1 MAKRYGEQAEKC
13 TLPFLYRA
21 MELSNRCDLDYRI
34 SNNKQFLVELTL
46 IQICQ
51 ITNPV
56 TSAPENPPL
65 QKITPAPNAGQTVS
79 PTTQTPN
86 TTTSQQTAGTTS
98 GVTQTAEPQAAYRA
112 ATIRP
117 TTFKRDI
124 PAAPT
129 QTRKAAPPTRISIHQ
144 NRRICRRGKH
154 IDRTNRTRYTI
165 HSRSPYHSLAGIRQ
179 NHTDRSRARQ
189 YDAELPPTARR
200 PQEFRSVGRFPNS
213 SGHINEHFHELMSF
227 LQNALKNNQFSMQL
241 RINQPGE
248 KEIIFSPK
256 DVLMKMIE
264 KNPDIKNLYDTF
276 NLEIA

>member
-1 MAKRYGEQAEKC
+1 M
-13 TLPFLYRA
+13 
-21 MELSNRCDLDYRI
+21 
-34 SNNKQFLVELTL
+34 ELTL

-144 NRRICRRGKH
+144 KPGRICRRGKH

-213 SGHINEHFHELMSF
+213 SGPHQRAFP
-227 LQNALKNNQFSMQL
+227 
-241 RINQPGE
+241 RIDVFPTKYLEEQPVLHAITYQPTGRE
-248 KEIIFSPK
+248 GNYFQSERCTDEDDRKESRYKKP
-256 DVLMKMIE
+256 VR
-264 KNPDIKNLYDTF
+264 YV
-276 NLEIA
+276 

>member
-1 MAKRYGEQAEKC
+1 
-13 TLPFLYRA
+13 

-129 QTRKAAPPTRISIHQ
+129 QTRKAAPRLVSLYIRNRQNLSQRKTHRPYKPYSIHHSQPKPLPQLGWNTPKPYRRKSCSSIRCRVAAHSSSTPRIS
-144 NRRICRRGKH
+144 
-154 IDRTNRTRYTI
+154 
-165 HSRSPYHSLAGIRQ
+165 
-179 NHTDRSRARQ
+179 
-189 YDAELPPTARR
+189 
-200 PQEFRSVGRFPNS
+200 
-213 SGHINEHFHELMSF
+213 
-227 LQNALKNNQFSMQL
+227 
-241 RINQPGE
+241 
-248 KEIIFSPK
+248 
-256 DVLMKMIE
+256 
-264 KNPDIKNLYDTF
+264 
-276 NLEIA
+276 